1 MVTPVLL
8 ALGLLTGLPLVL
20 VLLGW
25 LVSAHPAMA
34 LAGIGGY
41 AASTGW
47 RRRRGRAG
55 PDDEAAFLLALSAE
69 LTAGASLRT
78 SLASAGGRCDRL
90 PLHGACRAA
99 AAGLPAPAV
108 ARMLGEALAVNGR
121 IAAAAWLLAAES
133 GGPAAAVMQSLAV
146 RSAREGE
153 LIRERRALTAQARAS
168 AWVVAGLPLLVLAG
182 SLLSGRLDLAGD
194 PALGFVVALGLA
206 LQIAGIAVVVAMVR
220 RSER

>member
-8 ALGLLTGLPLVL
+8 ALGLVTELPLVL

-25 LVSAHPAMA
+25 LVWAHPLIAVT
-34 LAGIGGY
+34 GIGGY
-41 AASTGW
+41 GAWSGW

-69 LTAGASLRT
+69 LAAGASLRT
-78 SLASAGGRCDRL
+78 SLASAGRRSDRL

-99 AAGLPAPAV
+99 AVGLPAPIV
-108 ARMLGEALAVNGR
+108 ARLLGEALAVNGR

-133 GGPAAAVMQSLAV
+133 GGPAASVMQALAV
-146 RSAREGE
+146 RSAQEGE
-153 LIRERRALTAQARAS
+153 LIREQRALTAQARAS

-206 LQIAGIAVVVAMVR
+206 LQIAGVAVVVAMVR